1 MVALKA
7 YMIYKKAML
16 PKVQLF
22 LFFIMNTIFS
32 LLTSTQNVIKRILND
47 SK

>member
-1 MVALKA
+1 MQ
-7 YMIYKKAML
+7 

-22 LFFIMNTIFS
+22 LVFFMNTIFS
-32 LLTSTQNVIKRILND
+32 LFTSTQNVIKRILND